1 MKHLTLNNGVKIP
14 IFGFGTYEISPDQ
27 TKKAVLSAFKD
38 GYRLIDT
45 AQYYQNEQSAQVTL
59 IEMKFS
65 LPQRP

>member
-27 TKKAVLSAFKD
+27 TKEAVLSAFKD

-45 AQYYQNEQSAQVTL
+45 AQYY
-59 IEMKFS
+59 
-65 LPQRP
+65 

>member
-27 TKKAVLSAFKD
+27 TKEAVLSAFKD

-45 AQYYQNEQSAQVTL
+45 AQYYQGSVHKVGEAVWIIKRRQ
-59 IEMKFS
+59 
-65 LPQRP
+65 